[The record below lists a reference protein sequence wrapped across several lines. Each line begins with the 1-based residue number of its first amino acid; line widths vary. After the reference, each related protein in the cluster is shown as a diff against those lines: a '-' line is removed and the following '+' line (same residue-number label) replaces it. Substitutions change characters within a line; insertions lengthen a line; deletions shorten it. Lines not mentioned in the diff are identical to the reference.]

1 MPVALLRKEDV
12 EPVEPPPT
20 LGAVL
25 GPTSRFEGKLT
36 FDGTVRIDGEF
47 VGDIESKGTL
57 LVGETARIE
66 GTVRVNNAT
75 VAGAVTGTM
84 IVYETLE
91 IESMGRVSGEIHVS
105 TLITARGAVV
115 DGSIKMPGDTGQT
128 AN

>member
-1 MPVALLRKEDV
+1 MALLRKEDV

-75 VAGAVTGTM
+75 VAGAVTGTL

-128 AN
+128 VN

>member
-1 MPVALLRKEDV
+1 VALLRKEDV

-75 VAGAVTGTM
+75 VAGAVTGTL

-128 AN
+128 VN

>member
-1 MPVALLRKEDV
+1 MALLRKEDV
-12 EPVEPPPT
+12 EPVQPPPT

-47 VGDIESKGTL
+47 VGDIESRGTL

-75 VAGAVTGTM
+75 VAGAVTGTL

-115 DGSIKMPGDTGQT
+115 DGSIKMPGDTEQ
-128 AN
+128 AVS

>member
-1 MPVALLRKEDV
+1 MALLRKEDV
-12 EPVEPPPT
+12 EPVQPPPT

-47 VGDIESKGTL
+47 VGDIESRGTL

-75 VAGAVTGTM
+75 VAGAVTGTL

-115 DGSIKMPGDTGQT
+115 DGSIKMPGDTDQT

>member
-1 MPVALLRKEDV
+1 MALLRKEDV
-12 EPVEPPPT
+12 EPIEPPPT

-36 FDGTVRIDGEF
+36 FEGTVRIDGEF
-47 VGDIESKGTL
+47 VGDIESNGTL

-75 VAGAVTGTM
+75 VAGAMTGTL

-115 DGSIKMPGDTGQT
+115 DGSIKMPGETVQSAD
-128 AN
+128 